1 MIKPSNNVSGKDN
14 QQERLKAIGWV
25 VGFIDGEGCFSV
37 SLHKN
42 PTTKLGW
49 QIMPEFV
56 ATQGEKSL
64 KVLEKLQSFFDC
76 GRIFVNRRHDN
87 HKENLYRFC
96 VRSFIDLK
104 EKIVPFFRENKLQ
117 TAKSQDFETF
127 AKIIDLM
134 NEREHLSE
142 VGIKKIIGLA
152 KTMNSRK
159 RKNLFENPQ
168 RLYAKTRFNA
178 GYDIVRT
185 LQRCKET

>member
-1 MIKPSNNVSGKDN
+1 MPSNKASRRDN
-14 QQERLKAIGWV
+14 QQESLETIGWV

-64 KVLEKLQSFFDC
+64 KALEELQSFFGC
-76 GRIFVNRRHDN
+76 GRIFVNRRYDN

-104 EKIVPFFRENKLQ
+104 DKIVPFFKKYQLH
-117 TAKSQDFETF
+117 TAKLEDFEIF
-127 AKIIDLM
+127 SQIIELM
-134 NEREHLSE
+134 AGKEHLRKE
-142 VGIKKIIGLA
+142 GIEKIVALA
-152 KTMNSRK
+152 TNMNTRK
-159 RKNLFENPQ
+159 RKQMFQESSET
-168 RLYAKTRFNA
+168 TRR
-178 GYDIVRT
+178 IPI
-185 LQRCKET
+185 